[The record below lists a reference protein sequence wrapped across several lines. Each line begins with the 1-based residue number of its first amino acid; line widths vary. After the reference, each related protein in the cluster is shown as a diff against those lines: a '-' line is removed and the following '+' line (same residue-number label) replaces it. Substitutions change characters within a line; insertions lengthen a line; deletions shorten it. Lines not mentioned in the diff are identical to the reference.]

1 MFGKIIKGVAG
12 SYNVVT
18 ADGTVFL
25 CKARGLFRKNGIT
38 PLVGNNTEFEVT
50 DEKENEG
57 NIIRILD
64 RKNELIRPACANVDQ
79 VLVVFAAADPEPNFN
94 LLDRF
99 LIMMKKQGVDS
110 VICFNKKDIA
120 ESGKLE
126 SIAKNYEAGGFL
138 VIYTSVL
145 KGEGREKIE
154 EVLKGRTTILAGPSG
169 VGKSSMMNMLS
180 PDAGMEVG
188 VLSEKIKRGKQ
199 TTRHTELIAL
209 GDDTYLCDSPG
220 FSSIYLTDIDAK
232 DLKNYFPEFNP
243 YSDKCRFLTCS
254 HINEPD
260 CAVKEALAAGSIS
273 KMRYENYCLLYNEL
287 KSRKRGLK

>member
-38 PLVGNNTEFEVT
+38 PLVGDNTEFEVT

-199 TTRHTELIAL
+199 TTRHTELFRIRENTFL
-209 GDDTYLCDSPG
+209 LDTPG
-220 FSSIYLTDIDAK
+220 FSVLELPDFPEEE
-232 DLKNYFPEFNP
+232 LKEYFPEFTP
-243 YSDKCRFLTCS
+243 FSGACRFLGCV
-254 HINEPD
+254 HIGERD
-260 CAVKEALAAGSIS
+260 CGVKRAVADGQIREE
-273 KMRYENYCLLYNEL
+273 RYQSYRQIYEEMHDR
-287 KSRKRGLK
+287 RKW